1 MGDGD
6 RASATRLWDGREVA
20 ICITGGSSGLGRA
33 IAERF
38 ARGGAEVFINYHAD
52 DEAAAEALAAVEAA
66 GGSGHLIKADVGSV
80 EGARE
85 LMRAVA
91 EKVDRL
97 DQLVHCAAKAL
108 PGPLLEA
115 DPEQLERALA
125 VNGLALVNLTREA
138 LPLLGQGSTVFYVSS
153 RGARFVIPDYGALGT
168 AKALGEHLVRY
179 LARELAPRGVRV
191 LTVAPG
197 SVDTAAYRAMFP
209 DSWEERL
216 AASAAANPM
225 GRGVSGEDCAALV
238 EMLADPELTMVQ
250 GQTITADGGASL

>member
-1 MGDGD
+1 M
-6 RASATRLWDGREVA
+6 A

-38 ARGGAEVFINYHAD
+38 ARNGADVFINYHAN
-52 DEAAAEALAAVEAA
+52 DEAAEQALAAVAAA
-66 GGSGHLIKADVGSV
+66 GGAGHLIKADVGTP
-80 EGARE
+80 EGVRDLFAFVAART
-85 LMRAVA
+85 
-91 EKVDRL
+91 DRL

-108 PGPLLEA
+108 TGPLLEA
-115 DPEQLERALA
+115 EPEELEESIA

-138 LPLLGQGSTVFYVSS
+138 LPLLGKGSTVFYVSS
-153 RGARFVIPDYGALGT
+153 RGARFVIPNYGALGT
-168 AKALGEHLVRY
+168 AKALGEHVVRY
-179 LARELAPRGVRV
+179 LARELAPRGIRV

-197 SVDTAAYRAMFP
+197 SVDTTAYRAMFP

-216 AASAAANPM
+216 AASAAANPI

-238 EMLADPELTMVQ
+238 ELLANPELEMVT